1 MPRIQIALTDA
12 GRSVDSDWI
21 AADQDPA
28 VMALAAH
35 YLVTEGAFAA
45 AGGPSATRGAVTSE
59 KLGDASYTYARLGS
73 GAAGAGSASEFAST
87 VYGQTYL
94 RLLRR
99 NVAGVAIV

>member
-12 GRSVDSDWI
+12 GRSVDTDWI
-21 AADQDPA
+21 DADRDPA

-45 AGGPSATRGAVTSE
+45 AGGPSATRGAVTAE
-59 KLGDASYTYARLGS
+59 KLGDASMTYARLGG
-73 GAAGAGSASEFAST
+73 GATGAMASEFATT